1 MDAYKLRID
10 TINHDVCHH
19 ICNRYSPSCWVWSVE
34 EVASSNPHSHF
45 YLEMDKKAQIA
56 LRAYIRQTIGSG
68 NGCYSL
74 KILQELK
81 PLEYLAYVIKA
92 GESDHHNID
101 LSEALAYDE
110 KVKNSLKEKKT
121 KPKAI
126 DLIIIYNK
134 WDTEPP
140 GCIHHCIDGVVD
152 YYKTSGILIR
162 EFSLVS
168 QAQTLCLKYFPE
180 EYGTYLS
187 HNIYRAVVKL

>member
-10 TINHDVCHH
+10 SIDPDICHH
-19 ICNRYSPSCWVWSVE
+19 ICDHYSPTCWVWSVE
-34 EVASSNPHSHF
+34 EVTSSNPHSHF

-81 PLEYLAYVIKA
+81 PVEYLAYVLKA
-92 GESDHHNID
+92 GESVCHNID

-110 KVKNSLKEKKT
+110 KVKKQLKDKKT

-126 DLIIIYNK
+126 DLIISHNK
-134 WDTEPP
+134 WDVEPP
-140 GCIHHCIDGVVD
+140 TCIHSCIAGVVD
-152 YYKTSGILIR
+152 YYKISGILIR

-168 QAQTLCLKYFPE
+168 QSQTLCLKFFPE

-187 HNIYRAVVKL
+187 HNIYRAVVKN